1 MLNLDGSKLA
11 HAALNTEPE
20 TLYNPYS
27 DDEGPTVSIYT
38 TCKDSTSLY
47 EALESPFPFL

>member
-27 DDEGPTVSIYT
+27 DDEGPHS
-38 TCKDSTSLY
+38 KHLY
-47 EALESPFPFL
+47 DLQRLYITL